1 MQGYAN
7 YPGSIIY
14 QYKVPR
20 LMSDNRIQLHI
31 GEWSGTLLKVRI
43 NGSDVGIHMEKKNC
57 VTEVQGYFDK
67 EENLLE
73 LEIIG
78 SPRNMFGPFHQAYTG
93 CSRISWA
100 DFRTEGR
107 FHTDGKVLKPYG
119 IFEQSYICEYK
130 EEQI

>member
-1 MQGYAN
+1 
-7 YPGSIIY
+7 
-14 QYKVPR
+14 
-20 LMSDNRIQLHI
+20 
-31 GEWSGTLLKVRI
+31 
-43 NGSDVGIHMEKKNC
+43 MEKKNC

-73 LEIIG
+73 LEIVG
-78 SPRNMFGPFHQAYTG
+78 SPRNMFGPFHRAYTG

-107 FHTDGKVLKPYG
+107 FHTDGVLKPYG

-130 EEQI
+130 EKQILFFMSVERIKVIRFCKKECSDIIHQRMAICRV